1 MAYTRT
7 WDAAYEAIP
16 ADVNNVSE
24 GAAKIRQVKVDAR
37 ERLAKD
43 HYLDIAGTDADHG
56 EHVKVTL
63 REQAA
68 DPGTVANKGF
78 LYTKDA
84 GGVTELYYMDSG
96 GTVTKIT
103 ASGAV
108 FVATD
113 KILVGDDNVTV
124 SDGLVQLVI
133 NGTEQVRL
141 TDGVLAPTTAND
153 VDLGSSTKEF
163 KNLYLEGIITI
174 DDIGQGKDVTV
185 AIHRK
190 IVNIGDW
197 NMDATATI
205 FVAHGLT
212 SSKIRSV
219 YGVIMDDDDGSIT
232 YTPLTPAYAAATGI
246 AQIYSWDGTNIT
258 LNRVSPSSYDSNN
271 YNKTSYNRGW
281 LLIDYVD

>member
-16 ADVNNVSE
+16 ADANNVSE
-24 GAAKIRQVKVDAR
+24 GAAKMRQVKVDAR

-153 VDLGSSTKEF
+153 VDLGSSAKEF
-163 KNLYLEGIITI
+163 KNLYLEGNITI
-174 DDIGQGKDVTV
+174 DDIGQGKDVTA

-190 IVNIGDW
+190 ILTIGDW
-197 NMDATATI
+197 NMDSTAAVYI
-205 FVAHGLT
+205 AHGLT
-212 SSKIRSV
+212 QSKIRAF
-219 YGVIMDDDDGSIT
+219 YGQIFDDSSGGW
-232 YTPLTPAYAAATGI
+232 PLTTSAHLICFTG
-246 AQIYSWDGTNIT
+246 ATNIT
-258 LNRVSPSSYDSNN
+258 LTRVTSGDFDSVNFDS
-271 YNKTSYNRGW
+271 TGFNRGYII
-281 LLIDYVD
+281 IDYVD